1 LGTAPGYFSLT
12 YYRNFNMIFY
22 HLLNHV
28 MSKEFLAGGDFL
40 IEYSPKCDCYLL
52 VFTDLDGTLLDYETY
67 SFESALPA
75 INVLK
80 EKNIPLIFCTSKT
93 RVEIEEMRLKL
104 HNTHPFISENGGAI
118 FIPKDYFPYGFH
130 FTREDAHYLII
141 ELGTS
146 YAELRE
152 VFNQMSTLLP
162 GKLRGFG
169 DLTSQEVADL
179 CGFSLSHAILAK
191 RREYD
196 EPFILEDG
204 SAENALK
211 EIASRSNLQI
221 NRGGRFYHLIGH
233 NDKGK
238 AVLLLKELY
247 KRKSEYLKTI
257 ALGDS
262 LNDLPMLKVVDYP
275 ILVQKPDGSY
285 DSLVKLDK
293 LILAPGSGPSGWC
306 EALLE
311 LLNKL

>member
-1 LGTAPGYFSLT
+1 LFENCSKKNY
-12 YYRNFNMIFY
+12 NF
-22 HLLNHV
+22 
-28 MSKEFLAGGDFL
+28 
-40 IEYSPKCDCYLL
+40 L
-52 VFTDLDGTLLDYETY
+52 VFTDLDGTLLDHENY

-75 INVLK
+75 INALK
-80 EKNIPLIFCTSKT
+80 KKNIPIIFCTSKT
-93 RVEIEEMRLKL
+93 RTEIEKIQLQL

-118 FIPKDYFPYGFH
+118 FIPKGYFSYTFH
-130 FTREDAHYLII
+130 FTREDSDYFII
-141 ELGTS
+141 ELGTP
-146 YAELRE
+146 YNKLRK
-152 VFNQMSTLLP
+152 VLNQMSILLP

-169 DLTSQEVADL
+169 DLTTQEVADL
-179 CGFSLSHAILAK
+179 CGFSLSQAILAK
-191 RREYD
+191 KREYD

-204 SAENALK
+204 SAEDVLQ
-211 EIASRSNLQI
+211 EIASHSSLQI
-221 NRGGRFYHLIGH
+221 NRGGRFYHLIGN

-285 DSLVKLDK
+285 DSSVKLNN
-293 LILAPGSGPSGWC
+293 LILASGGGPSGWC
-306 EALLE
+306 EAILK

>member
-1 LGTAPGYFSLT
+1 
-12 YYRNFNMIFY
+12 
-22 HLLNHV
+22 
-28 MSKEFLAGGDFL
+28 MSKEFLAGGFL
-40 IEYSPKCDCYLL
+40 IAYSSNNGCYLL
-52 VFTDLDGTLLDYETY
+52 VFTDLDGTLLDHVTY

-75 INVLK
+75 INALK
-80 EKNIPLIFCTSKT
+80 EKSIPLIFCTSKT
-93 RVEIEEMRLKL
+93 RVEIEEIQLKL

-130 FTREDAHYLII
+130 FTREDSHYFII

-146 YAELRE
+146 YAKLRE
-152 VFNQMSTLLP
+152 VFNQMRTLLP

-179 CGFSLSHAILAK
+179 CGFSLSQAILAK
-191 RREYD
+191 KREYD

-204 SAENALK
+204 SAEDVLQ
-211 EIASRSNLQI
+211 EIACSSSLQI

-247 KRKSEYLKTI
+247 KRKAEYLKTI

-262 LNDLPMLKVVDYP
+262 LNDLPMLKVVEYP

-285 DSLVKLDK
+285 DPSVKLDK